1 MELIEKYKNGSM
13 TAEEFEQLRSLV
25 ERCSDD
31 ELLNVLSAD
40 ADADAG
46 LDGSPFG
53 DADVLRMKDE
63 LMLRVKTN
71 TASQNRSS
79 RVSTLYKYISR
90 AAVLLLPLF
99 MLASVFLYHQYTSK
113 SDDIVCVTT
122 ASGERASVTLPD
134 GTVVQLNSLSSLTYR
149 AGDLFSSQRQV
160 DFSGE
165 AYFDVAHKDN
175 STFQVRG
182 TDYLVT
188 VHGTSFN
195 LTDTKADK
203 VIVALDS
210 GVVSFAAIPGD
221 SRVDMKPGDISVLH
235 RDTRLITTT
244 HQADLRGATS
254 WKSGEL
260 SLRHVPLSV
269 LFQRLA
275 DAYGLAVDLR
285 ISPDPSST
293 FTGVLP
299 TDNLN
304 EALDIVEQLYHV
316 KCTADGK
323 RIVVE

>member
-31 ELLNVLSAD
+31 ELLNMLAS
-40 ADADAG
+40 DADAG
-46 LDGSPFG
+46 LDDSPFG
-53 DADVLRMKDE
+53 DADVRRMKDE
-63 LMLRVKTN
+63 LMLRVKT
-71 TASQNRSS
+71 SS
-79 RVSTLYKYISR
+79 CDSSTRVPTLYKFISR

-99 MLASVFLYHQYTSK
+99 MLATAFLYHLYTSK

-134 GTVVQLNSLSSLTYR
+134 GSVVHLNALSSLNYR
-149 AGDLFSSQRQV
+149 AGDFSSSQRQV

-165 AYFDVAHKDN
+165 AYFDIAHKDN
-175 STFQVRG
+175 STFRVRG

-195 LTDTKADK
+195 LTDKMADK
-203 VIVALDS
+203 VVVSLDRGS
-210 GVVSFAAIPGD
+210 VSFAAIPDG
-221 SRVDMKPGDISVLH
+221 SRADMKPGDISVLH

-244 HQADLRGATS
+244 HQGDLRGVSS

-285 ISPDPSST
+285 INPDTNGT

-299 TDNLN
+299 TGNLN
-304 EALDIVEQLYHV
+304 EALDIIEQLYHI
-316 KCTADGK
+316 KCTVDGK

>member
-1 MELIEKYKNGSM
+1 MELIKKYKNGSM
-13 TAEEFEQLRSLV
+13 TVEEFEQLRSLV

-31 ELLNVLSAD
+31 ELLNMLAS
-40 ADADAG
+40 DADAG
-46 LDGSPFG
+46 LDDSPFG
-53 DADVLRMKDE
+53 DADVRRMKDE
-63 LMLRVKTN
+63 LMLRVKTM
-71 TASQNRSS
+71 SHDSS
-79 RVSTLYKYISR
+79 TRVPTLYKFISR

-99 MLASVFLYHQYTSK
+99 MLATAFLYHLYTSK

-134 GTVVQLNSLSSLTYR
+134 GSVVHLNALSSLNYR
-149 AGDLFSSQRQV
+149 AGDFSSSQRQV

-165 AYFDVAHKDN
+165 AYFDIAHKDN
-175 STFQVRG
+175 STFRVRG

-188 VHGTSFN
+188 VHGTAFN
-195 LTDTKADK
+195 LTDKMADK
-203 VIVALDS
+203 VVLALDS
-210 GVVSFAAIPGD
+210 GSVSFAAIPNG
-221 SRVDMKPGDISVLH
+221 SRADMKPGDISVLH

-244 HQADLRGATS
+244 HQGDLRGVSS

-285 ISPDPSST
+285 INPDTNGT

-299 TDNLN
+299 TGNLN
-304 EALDIVEQLYHV
+304 EALDIIEQLYHI
-316 KCTADGK
+316 KCTVDGK
-323 RIVVE
+323 SIIVE

>member
-46 LDGSPFG
+46 LDGSPFD
-53 DADVLRMKDE
+53 DADVLRMKEE
-63 LMLRVKTN
+63 LMLRVKT
-71 TASQNRSS
+71 APHERSS
-79 RVSTLYKYISR
+79 RVPTLYKFISR

-99 MLASVFLYHQYTSK
+99 ILATVYLYHLYTSK
-113 SDDIVCVTT
+113 SDDIVCITT

-134 GTVVQLNSLSSLTYR
+134 SSVVHLNALSSLSYR
-149 AGDLFSSQRQV
+149 PGDFSSSRRQV
-160 DFSGE
+160 VFSGE
-165 AYFDVAHKDN
+165 AYFDVAHKDK

-188 VHGTSFN
+188 VHGTAFN
-195 LTDTKADK
+195 LTDKSDE
-203 VIVALDS
+203 VVVSLDRGS
-210 GVVSFAAIPGD
+210 VSFAAIPDG
-221 SRVDMKPGDISVLH
+221 SRADMKPGDISVLH

-244 HQADLRGATS
+244 HQGDLRGVSS

-269 LFQRLA
+269 LFQRLS
-275 DAYGLAVDLR
+275 DIYGIDVDLR
-285 ISPDPSST
+285 INPDTSGT

-299 TDNLN
+299 TGNLN
-304 EALDIVEQLYHV
+304 EALDIIEQLYHI
-316 KCTADGK
+316 KCTVDGK
-323 RIVVE
+323 SIIVE